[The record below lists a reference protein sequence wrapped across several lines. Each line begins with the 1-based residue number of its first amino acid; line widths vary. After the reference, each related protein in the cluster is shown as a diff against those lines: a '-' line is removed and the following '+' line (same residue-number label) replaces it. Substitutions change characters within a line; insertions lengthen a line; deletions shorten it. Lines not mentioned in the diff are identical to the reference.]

1 MRIPDKVKLLF
12 NRTSLIPFGTVDKT
26 GIPNINVIFWKTISN
41 DETIL
46 FIDNFMSTTK
56 KNLSENNKVCLSF
69 WDGET
74 EEAYKIK
81 GIATYHSQGPV
92 YEEGKK
98 FIQSKKPDRIPK
110 GVIEIKV
117 EEIYIITPGPDAGK
131 KLF

>member
-1 MRIPDKVKLLF
+1 MKIPARVKDLF
-12 NRTSLIPFGTVDKT
+12 NKTSLIPFGTVDKT
-26 GIPNINVIFWKTISN
+26 GMPNINVVFWKTILN

-69 WDGET
+69 WDATT

-81 GIATYHSQGPV
+81 GMATYHSEGTV

-117 EEIYIITPGPDAGK
+117 DEIYILTPGPDAGK
-131 KLF
+131 KFS